1 MPERVFLV
9 SASQADLA
17 RGSVVPPQM
26 IEDLLTVSQ
35 VPAEAI
41 DTLATSLQAAPGFL
55 DSESFEQ
62 IVLKSLADDRLAS
75 AVVRTLENLN
85 PESIDRTLRTVSHWR
100 EADPGNA
107 AIPGRVVGIT
117 RRQAPTID
125 PGVSRRRTIPEG
137 AAASLDHRL
146 SSRRCGIC
154 LRCAAGLRQG
164 PRAHRRDAP
173 SHYAQIGL
181 RKTE

>member
-62 IVLKSLADDRLAS
+62 IVLESLADDRLAS
-75 AVVRTLENLN
+75 AVV
-85 PESIDRTLRTVSHWR
+85 
-100 EADPGNA
+100 
-107 AIPGRVVGIT
+107 
-117 RRQAPTID
+117 
-125 PGVSRRRTIPEG
+125 
-137 AAASLDHRL
+137 
-146 SSRRCGIC
+146 
-154 LRCAAGLRQG
+154 
-164 PRAHRRDAP
+164 AHP
-173 SHYAQIGL
+173 
-181 RKTE
+181 